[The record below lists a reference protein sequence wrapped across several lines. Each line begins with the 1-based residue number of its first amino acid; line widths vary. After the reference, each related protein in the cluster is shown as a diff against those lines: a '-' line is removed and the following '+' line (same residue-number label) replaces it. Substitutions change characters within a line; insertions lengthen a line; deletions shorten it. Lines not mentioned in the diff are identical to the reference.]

1 MPTTIALYGDS
12 YVANLR
18 NHCNSNLRVPA
29 TVYWFGKGG
38 LRTDFKKRDGKID
51 TDAQAMYSRMIDLRP
66 NVAFINVSGNDI
78 TTDVKPRDIFNRVV
92 RIVDDLQAAGTTTVF
107 IAEIITRGD
116 FSKSPDP
123 NLDKPTFDKIRQKV
137 NTLLAKCYKDNFIRF
152 PDIKYPKD
160 YSSDGVHV
168 STHSESTNNTGMKKY
183 ESRIRSV
190 LCSI

>member
-1 MPTTIALYGDS
+1 MHTTIAVYGDS
-12 YVANLR
+12 YMAKLR

-38 LRTDFKKRDGKID
+38 LRVDFKKRDGKID

-78 TTDVKPRDIFNRVV
+78 
-92 RIVDDLQAAGTTTVF
+92 
-107 IAEIITRGD
+107 IITRGD

-137 NTLLAKCYKDNFIRF
+137 NALLAKCYKDNFIRF

-168 STHSESTNNTGMKKY
+168 STHSESTNNTGMKTY
-183 ESRIRSV
+183 ESRIRRV